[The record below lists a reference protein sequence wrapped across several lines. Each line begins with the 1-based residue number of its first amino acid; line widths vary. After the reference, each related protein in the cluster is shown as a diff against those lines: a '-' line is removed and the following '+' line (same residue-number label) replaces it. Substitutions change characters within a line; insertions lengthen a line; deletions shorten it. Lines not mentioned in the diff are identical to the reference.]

1 MRKGYPSDIKREQFE
16 AIRPLLESARRKT
29 APRKVELYEVFCAVL
44 YLLRTGCQWR
54 ALPSDFPKWRTVHS
68 YFAIWSEPREGGSLL
83 EQALKKSGWRGPE
96 RLGRNAC
103 SAFLI
108 IDAQS
113 VKNTDT
119 AGLKGYDAGKK
130 VSGIKRHIAVDTQG
144 LPHAV
149 AVTTAEVTAPQG
161 RAAGTQAL
169 QALLGQ
175 GAKPVVRQRLHGPA
189 LCAGCAGDCGWARH
203 GTDCQRSELHT
214 FKVMPKRW
222 IVERSFAWLEKNRR
236 LWKNCERLAQH
247 QPAVRPL
254 GILGPSAQ
262 ETWNTFSQR
271 VHDLLMG
278 VRARLRAVSRPR
290 TASPTPS
297 FEIMN
302 TF

>member
-83 EQALKKSGWRGPE
+83 EQALKKSGWRGPRE
-96 RLGRNAC
+96 TGRNAC

-149 AVTTAEVTAPQG
+149 AVTTAEVTDRKG
-161 RAAGTQAL
+161 AL
-169 QALLGQ
+169 QALKRCKSSLGRVQSVLCDSGYTGKPFAQ
-175 GAKPVVRQRLHGPA
+175 GVQEIVGGHVTVQIAK
-189 LCAGCAGDCGWARH
+189 
-203 GTDCQRSELHT
+203 RSELHT

-236 LWKNCERLAQH
+236 LWKNCERWLNTSLQFVHLAF
-247 QPAVRPL
+247 L
-254 GILGPSAQ
+254 G
-262 ETWNTFSQR
+262 
-271 VHDLLMG
+271 LLL
-278 VRARLRAVSRPR
+278 RRL
-290 TASPTPS
+290 
-297 FEIMN
+297 
-302 TF
+302 